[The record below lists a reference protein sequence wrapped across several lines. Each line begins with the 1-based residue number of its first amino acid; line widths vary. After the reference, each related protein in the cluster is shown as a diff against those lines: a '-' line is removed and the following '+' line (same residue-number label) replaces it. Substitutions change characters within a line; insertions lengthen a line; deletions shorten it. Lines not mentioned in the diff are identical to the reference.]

1 MNDYTTV
8 TELPGRGAT
17 KEQLSMALTR
27 YNLAQKIGE
36 DKDILEIACGPGLG
50 LGYMAKK
57 AKSVIGGDID
67 PVQVQM
73 GNDYYEGRIKLVEL
87 NAEKL
92 PFNNQSFDVILLL
105 EAIYYI
111 EDTDTFFKEA
121 VRLLRPNG
129 KLMICYPNNEWENF
143 NPSPFTFN
151 YFTHKEMADL
161 MKTHN
166 FEVETKA
173 GYKHEISGFK
183 SQIIN
188 LIRKVA
194 VKLHLI
200 PKTFVIKEIL
210 KKVFLGRLLPIP
222 NEISDSNGSI
232 YPLETIDSQ
241 NPNLKHYRVI
251 YSIGTLKS

>member
-1 MNDYTTV
+1 M
-8 TELPGRGAT
+8 LHP
-17 KEQLSMALTR
+17 
-27 YNLAQKIGE
+27 I
-36 DKDILEIACGPGLG
+36 ILFHL
-50 LGYMAKK
+50 
-57 AKSVIGGDID
+57 
-67 PVQVQM
+67 VQVLFPF
-73 GNDYYEGRIKLVEL
+73 GNRGR
-87 NAEKL
+87 
-92 PFNNQSFDVILLL
+92 S
-105 EAIYYI
+105 
-111 EDTDTFFKEA
+111 
-121 VRLLRPNG
+121 
-129 KLMICYPNNEWENF
+129 
-143 NPSPFTFN
+143 
-151 YFTHKEMADL
+151 DL